1 MKQVKTNAIEQQVKA
16 MANTKPASN
25 AVSLSDNSKHLWVDY
40 AKVFSDGENTKTLL
54 VDSLFADGI
63 RSYHIVGASDEDKSL
78 VQLRHQIIQ
87 LIISANP
94 DDQKLYNAEPKTLS
108 LTLQATQTILKTK
121 TIPTIIGNV
130 KKALARREVSA
141 SKTEGKAK
149 PKTAEQMAKFYVQK
163 AIEQIG
169 KSKNGWEGMLKDKQL
184 LESLS
189 VLKQVK

>member
-1 MKQVKTNAIEQQVKA
+1 MKQVNTNAIDNVAKSL
-16 MANTKPASN
+16 ANTKPATN
-25 AVSLSDNSKHLWVDY
+25 AVSLSDNSKALVTDY
-40 AKVFSDGENTKTLL
+40 ARQYKDGENTKALL

-87 LIISANP
+87 LIVKASP
-94 DDQKLYNAEPKTLS
+94 EDQKLFNAKPDTLS
-108 LTLQATQTILKTK
+108 LTMQSVQTILKTK
-121 TIPTIIGNV
+121 TIPTIIGNI

-149 PKTAEQMAKFYVQK
+149 PKTPEQMVKFYIQQ
-163 AIEQIG
+163 AIKKIG
-169 KSKNGWEGMLKDKQL
+169 DSKNGWEGMLKDKQT
-184 LESLS
+184 LESLA